1 MNANKYCYNISL
13 LKAAVNHGQFFS
25 LIRRH
30 TGVHVEFAHVQSD
43 KWTEKP
49 SCLKAFT
56 RSFTDWCKFTCG
68 VAAAEIFPIIGLTNN
83 NSNINSVNIS
93 TKKTMLKNLTNSA
106 QAKSY

>member
-43 KWTEKP
+43 KWTEQAIMLE
-49 SCLKAFT
+49 SIHT
-56 RSFTDWCKFTCG
+56 KFYRL
-68 VAAAEIFPIIGLTNN
+68 V
-83 NSNINSVNIS
+83 
-93 TKKTMLKNLTNSA
+93 
-106 QAKSY
+106 